1 MKRVGIIVAGSA
13 YPMDGFKSGLRDLGW
28 VEGERISFELGAAE
42 GQLHLLP
49 EFAAEMVGLGVN
61 LIAVIGAVTVR
72 AVRQATSTIPIV
84 FAVVVEPIGDG
95 LAANLERPGGNVTG
109 VTTFDPRQATAQLEF
124 LRAVNPDL
132 ERVAI
137 LSDLGVSDC
146 MSSSNREA
154 ARGLLLKPQVI
165 RVEAPSP
172 GYDKAFAAM
181 ERERAQALIVLEEP
195 INQAC
200 RKQIADLAAAH
211 RLPTVFPISMLDAG
225 GLIAYGTSLR
235 EAARQMAQY
244 ADNIF
249 RGASPGNLPIK
260 AALAH
265 ELVVNLQTARR
276 LGLRVPAEVLA
287 KAVSRVLKDWTEHAM
302 VSPLAGYYC
311 LEKKDAI
318 QYEARR
324 NCRHPTR
331 LKATCSAPVVNEA
344 APAAFQRAPAPS

>member
-1 MKRVGIIVAGSA
+1 MKQVGIIVAGSA
-13 YPMDGFKSGLRDLGW
+13 YPMEGFKSGLRDLGW
-28 VEGERISFELGAAE
+28 IEGTRTRFQVRAAE

-49 EFAAEMVGLGVN
+49 EFATEMVNLGVD

-72 AVRQATSTIPIV
+72 AVRKATSTIPVV

-95 LAANLERPGGNVTG
+95 LAVTLERPGGNVTG
-109 VTTFDPRQATAQLEF
+109 VTTFDPRQAMAQLEF
-124 LRAVNPDL
+124 LRAVNPNL

-154 ARGLLLKPQVI
+154 ARSLSLEPQLI

-172 GYDKAFAAM
+172 EYEKAFTSMA
-181 ERERAQALIVLEEP
+181 REHAQALIVLEEP

-200 RKQIADLAAAH
+200 RKQIADLAAAQG
-211 RLPTVFPISMLDAG
+211 LPTIFPISMLDAG
-225 GLIAYGTSLR
+225 GLIAYGTSLH
-235 EAARQMAQY
+235 EAARQMARY

-249 RGASPGNLPIK
+249 RGANPGDLPIK

-276 LGLRVPAEVLA
+276 LGVTVPAEILA
-287 KAVSRVLKDWTEHAM
+287 KASQVL
-302 VSPLAGYYC
+302 
-311 LEKKDAI
+311 
-318 QYEARR
+318 Q
-324 NCRHPTR
+324 
-331 LKATCSAPVVNEA
+331 
-344 APAAFQRAPAPS
+344 